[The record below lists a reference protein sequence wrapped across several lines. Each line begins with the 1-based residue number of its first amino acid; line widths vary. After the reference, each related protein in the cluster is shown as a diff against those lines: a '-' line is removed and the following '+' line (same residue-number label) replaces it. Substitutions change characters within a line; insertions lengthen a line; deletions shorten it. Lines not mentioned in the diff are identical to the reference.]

1 MSTLLALVLSLGMV
15 PAAEVPP
22 PASLDPARLRELLL
36 DRLQPESQNQAALL
50 LVQSRLPEAEK
61 IVRWGLRQT
70 GAPETF
76 AALAAAVR
84 LCRDRRFQ
92 EELFTALTEGR
103 PAARQAVM
111 ETLAVLADAK
121 LLERLESLAD
131 DPRADI
137 EVRYAALWTIGQTG
151 TKAAAAI
158 LVKHLTKGPE
168 DLRTAAVEILEQ
180 LTGEP
185 LGNDVARWQ
194 AWWQRRQDAP
204 EETWLRDRLLYQAAR
219 SRRLEGELQRTRH
232 QVARLEQQLY
242 ARMTVA
248 DRLGHVPTLVRHDN
262 PAVRGLAV
270 AWCVELYP
278 AADTVGQQ
286 ALVDTLL
293 QLSRDPAPEVQ
304 RPAVLALGRVTDGRA
319 FDRLQAL
326 IRQAP
331 PSIRAAAAHA
341 LALQALGSG
350 SDAQHRKQQ
359 VVPLLQKALDDVSLE
374 VVVEAAEG
382 LGVLG
387 VPEAGPVL
395 AVLLGHP
402 SRPVRQTAAQ
412 ALERVADATILENLL
427 RALDDSAVAVRFSL
441 VGALGHVLADGR
453 GLTDAQRSAMA
464 QRLQQLMLK
473 DTDPGVRSRAATVLG
488 QCNGRPVLTFLWQRV
503 QAAEDRRVQEKAW
516 LSLVQILSRSDDL
529 ELLTEW
535 DHRLAEAHQNA
546 RRAQLLTEVY
556 KSAKQGGAF
565 KGAVD
570 AVTEMLVQAHLAQGK
585 WSLAFPLVR
594 ELLNRPGSP
603 GELERR
609 LQWLLTI
616 GKQALDEGNPQEAL
630 RAVQEAQPFLT
641 GKSMLA
647 ADFDQ
652 LKRRVQP

>member
-1 MSTLLALVLSLGMV
+1 MSKLLALVLSLGMT

-22 PASLDPARLRELLL
+22 PATLDPARLREILL
-36 DRLQPESQNQAALL
+36 DRLRPESQSQAALL
-50 LVQSRLPEAEK
+50 LVQSRLPEAET

-70 GAPETF
+70 AAPETF

-84 LCRDRRFQ
+84 LCRDGRFQ
-92 EELFTALTEGR
+92 EELLTALTEGR
-103 PAARQAVM
+103 PAARQAAM
-111 ETLAVLADAK
+111 ETLAVVADAP
-121 LLERLESLAD
+121 LLQRLERLAD
-131 DPRADI
+131 DARADI

-158 LVKHLTKGPE
+158 LVNHLAKGPE
-168 DLRTAAVEILEQ
+168 DLRTSAAEILEQ
-180 LTGEP
+180 LAGER
-185 LGNDVARWQ
+185 LGTDAARWQ
-194 AWWQRRQDAP
+194 AWWQRRQDLP
-204 EETWLRDRLLYQAAR
+204 EETWLRDRLRYQAAR

-232 QVARLEQQLY
+232 QVVRLEQQLY

-248 DRLGHVPTLVRHDN
+248 DRLGHVPALVRHDN
-262 PAVRGLAV
+262 AAVRALAV
-270 AWCVELYP
+270 GWCVELYP

-304 RPAVLALGRVTDGRA
+304 RPAVLALGRVTDARA

-326 IRQAP
+326 VRQAP
-331 PSIRAAAAHA
+331 PSVRAAAAHA
-341 LALQALGSG
+341 LALQALGPG
-350 SDAQHRKQQ
+350 PDAPARKQQ
-359 VVPLLQKALDDVSLE
+359 VVPILQKALNDTSLE

-412 ALERVADATILENLL
+412 ALERVADVTILDSLL

-441 VGALGHVLADGR
+441 VGALGHVLGDGH
-453 GLTDAQRSAMA
+453 GLTDAQRSAVA

-488 QCNGRPVLTFLWQRV
+488 QCSGRPVLAFLWQRV

-529 ELLTEW
+529 ELLREW

-546 RRAQLLTEVY
+546 RRVQLLTEVH

-570 AVTEMLVQAHLAQGK
+570 AVAEMLVQVHLAQGK

-594 ELLNRPGSP
+594 ELLNRPGSQ
-603 GELERR
+603 GEMERR
-609 LQWLLTI
+609 LQWLLAV
-616 GKQALDEGNPQEAL
+616 GKQALDEGHPQEAL
-630 RAVQEAQPFLT
+630 QAVQEAQPFLQ
-641 GKSMLA
+641 GQSALA